1 MKKIVVVFLVLFLLV
16 GCSTNDV
23 DDGIDVVVSFGLLE
37 EVVNTVGGDKVS
49 VTNIVGNSDAHV
61 WEPTPRDSVI
71 LSNADLIVIVGAG
84 FEHWFD
90 SVAKTIDLDKV
101 VDTSAD
107 IDLIINDGVVDP
119 HLWMDPLNV
128 IQQAK
133 TVMGALVEIDE
144 ENKDYYLANFEKY
157 KSVLL
162 ELDNAYREHNLN
174 GTIVS
179 SHASFGYL
187 AQAYGLDVLSVDGL
201 EPSVEPSIGK
211 ITFVIDEIRRQG
223 IKYIFFDNI
232 DDTKV
237 ADMIANEA
245 GIKARLLS
253 PLEMMESDY
262 KSMML
267 ENLEVLDEAFGQ

>member
-23 DDGIDVVVSFGLLE
+23 DDSIKVVVSFGLLE

>member
-1 MKKIVVVFLVLFLLV
+1 M

-23 DDGIDVVVSFGLLE
+23 DDSIKVVVSFGLLE

>member
-71 LSNADLIVIVGAG
+71 LNNADLIVIVGAG

-101 VDTSAD
+101 VDTSAE

-133 TVMGALVEIDE
+133 TVMEALVEIDE

-245 GIKARLLS
+245 GIKAMLLS